1 MGGYKSKMRDCRLS
15 PAALVMV
22 QGSSKGTQP
31 KYYEDGYWYKVNNV
45 GYEGLAERLASMLH
59 SHSNIKNFVEYEQ
72 CMINGRPGCRS
83 KNFVQENESFISF

>member
-1 MGGYKSKMRDCRLS
+1 MGGCKSQMRDYRLS

-45 GYEGLAERLASMLH
+45 GYEGLAKRL
-59 SHSNIKNFVEYEQ
+59 V
-72 CMINGRPGCRS
+72 
-83 KNFVQENESFISF
+83 